1 MHVAPSNLGFDDP
14 VPEAP
19 GPGTNSG
26 VPTAGRAG
34 EGQMEVE
41 HRALEHM
48 ALPPSPWPEGADL
61 GSKAQNQKQ
70 L

>member
-1 MHVAPSNLGFDDP
+1 MILCPKPQDQ
-14 VPEAP
+14 
-19 GPGTNSG
+19 GTNGG

-41 HRALEHM
+41 HRALEHV